1 MENRSALEMPA
12 LAQALSLAAVC
23 LPQDGCAYDRITLD
37 IVLATAANLLRHNR
51 PENEVRLA
59 ILWQLSAS
67 AAEQLVPEHLRPDF
81 KALAVFFDRTLDF
94 LAADEP
100 LEPDDIERLANE
112 ILAPIPDDA
121 RIVAAAHLKAIV
133 DRSPKRIFYAADRP
147 EPDRALFFTRLL
159 ALAKTFAAGTSD
171 LSGERLHLSV
181 KAAIRSA
188 RLKQTLLPDE
198 MDDRIWLFQIRQEV
212 PTEKREAILKRLDK
226 FLSALWLKVGCV
238 PEKKRRRN
246 WPLAERCT
254 LRASRRSPCGKY
266 TGARALHGEPR
277 RPIPKPFQRSKAR
290 PRQRAQRHLLAA
302 TLNGSLAHGTAL
314 RRSAQVAL
322 PINIGR
328 PARDHH
334 SESARERP
342 RAGNQR
348 IRKRLLKAYASKMT
362 FTQRVVAPASGQQ
375 KAEVTDRR
383 PRLSSEISRRGSVH
397 LLYFIASGR
406 TSERTSTA
414 FSIMPLSIR
423 NF

>member
-59 ILWQLSAS
+59 ILWQLPAS
-67 AAEQLVPEHLRPDF
+67 AAEQLVPEHLRPDL

-100 LEPDDIERLANE
+100 LEPDDIERQADE
-112 ILAPIPDDA
+112 ILAPIPDAA
-121 RIVAAAHLKAIV
+121 RIVAAVHLKAIV
-133 DRSPKRIFYAADRP
+133 DRSPKRVFYAADRP

-171 LSGERLHLSV
+171 LSGERLLLSV

-238 PEKKRRRN
+238 PGKNGEGTDPWRN
-246 WPLAERCT
+246 DALYVLLEEARAENTPRSNAAW
-254 LRASRRSPCGKY
+254 RASPSDSKTFSAFEGSPETTC
-266 TGARALHGEPR
+266 
-277 RPIPKPFQRSKAR
+277 
-290 PRQRAQRHLLAA
+290 AA
-302 TLNGSLAHGTAL
+302 TFAGGCSPWIIGTWVCAMPVGTSGFANQH
-314 RRSAQVAL
+314 RQTRSRPSFRVSPRATSSGRSA
-322 PINIGR
+322 
-328 PARDHH
+328 H
-334 SESARERP
+334 SKTPLKGVRLENDLHAASRCAGKRAAKSRSHRQAASAF
-342 RAGNQR
+342 
-348 IRKRLLKAYASKMT
+348 K
-362 FTQRVVAPASGQQ
+362 
-375 KAEVTDRR
+375 
-383 PRLSSEISRRGSVH
+383 
-397 LLYFIASGR
+397 
-406 TSERTSTA
+406 
-414 FSIMPLSIR
+414 
-423 NF
+423 

>member
-59 ILWQLSAS
+59 ILWQLPAS
-67 AAEQLVPEHLRPDF
+67 AAEQLVPEHLRPDL

-100 LEPDDIERLANE
+100 LEPDDIERQADE
-112 ILAPIPDDA
+112 ILAPIPDAA
-121 RIVAAAHLKAIV
+121 RIVAAVHLKAIV
-133 DRSPKRIFYAADRP
+133 DRSPKRVFYAADRP

-171 LSGERLHLSV
+171 LTGERLLLSV

-226 FLSALWLKVGCV
+226 LLSALWLKVGCV
-238 PEKKRRRN
+238 PGKNGEGTDPWRNDALYVLLEEARAENTPALERCMASLAVRFQNLFSVRRLARDDVRSDIC
-246 WPLAERCT
+246 WRLLSMDHWHMGLRYAGWHKWLCQSTSADPLAAIIQSQPESDLER
-254 LRASRRSPCGKY
+254 AIS
-266 TGARALHGEPR
+266 AFEN
-277 RPIPKPFQRSKAR
+277 
-290 PRQRAQRHLLAA
+290 A
-302 TLNGSLAHGTAL
+302 T
-314 RRSAQVAL
+314 
-322 PINIGR
+322 
-328 PARDHH
+328 
-334 SESARERP
+334 
-342 RAGNQR
+342 
-348 IRKRLLKAYASKMT
+348 
-362 FTQRVVAPASGQQ
+362 
-375 KAEVTDRR
+375 
-383 PRLSSEISRRGSVH
+383 
-397 LLYFIASGR
+397 
-406 TSERTSTA
+406 
-414 FSIMPLSIR
+414 
-423 NF
+423 